1 MKIHSCRNCSTK
13 KLTKLFSLGKLSFTG
28 KFSNTLKKNIPKAEV
43 TLVMCQKCKLV
54 QLDRNFNPK
63 YLYGKDYGYRSGIN
77 KTMTDHLSKT
87 AMLLSYKSNL
97 KNSDSVLDIASNDGT
112 LLNAYNNKKIAKVGI
127 DPIISKF
134 SKFYSKTTIQIGG
147 FFSHSEL
154 TKKNV
159 VKKFKII
166 TALSVFYDL
175 KNPNQFLKDVKKVL
189 CEKNGIF
196 LLEFADLLSIV
207 KYNLFDTICHE
218 HLEYYSAKII
228 LAMLEKNDLKVIDL
242 HTNDINGGSVRF
254 FICAKNANYKI
265 NKINIKKYLIEERK
279 YQLEK
284 IDTFKFFFKKI
295 NIIKLKINNLIK
307 NIQKRKKIIHGY
319 GASTKGNV
327 LLQYFNIN
335 NTQIPYIADRNPEKN
350 GLYTPGTKINII
362 SEEKSRNLNPDYY
375 LVLPWHF
382 KKEILIRERKII
394 KNGTK
399 FIFPLPELKFSK

>member
-1 MKIHSCRNCSTK
+1 MKINSCRNCRQK

-28 KFSNTLKKNIPKAEV
+28 KFSNTFTKNIPKAEIA
-43 TLVMCQKCKLV
+43 LVMCKKCKLV

-87 AMLLSYKSNL
+87 AILLSHKVHLKS
-97 KNSDSVLDIASNDGT
+97 SDSVLDIACNDGT
-112 LLNAYNNKKIAKVGI
+112 LLKAYNNKKVTKVGI
-127 DPIISKF
+127 DPVISKF
-134 SKFYSKTTIQIGG
+134 AKFYHKTTIQVSG
-147 FFSHSEL
+147 FFSYNL
-154 TKKNV
+154 LKK
-159 VKKFKII
+159 KGIDQKFKII

-175 KNPNQFLKDVKKVL
+175 KNPNQFLKDVKKFL
-189 CEKNGIF
+189 CEKEGIF

-207 KYNLFDTICHE
+207 KYKLFDTICHE
-218 HLEYYSAKII
+218 HLEYYSAKVI
-228 LAMLEKNDLKVIDL
+228 LMMLKRNDLKVIDIQ
-242 HTNDINGGSVRF
+242 TNDINGGSVRF
-254 FICAKNANYKI
+254 FICARNAKYKI

-284 IDTFKFFFKKI
+284 INTFRVFFNRI

-307 NIQKRKKIIHGY
+307 NIKKRKKIIHGY

-335 NTQIPYIADRNPEKN
+335 KKQIPYIADRNPEKN
-350 GLYTPGTKINII
+350 GLYTPGTKINVI

-382 KKEILIRERKII
+382 KKEILLRERKII